1 MNKEQAQG
9 YIEQI
14 NAESDD
20 SEAAHIVEDD
30 MLREFVKH
38 VAAGNYGELSEVA
51 QIVASSADIKFS
63 RWYA

>member
-14 NAESDD
+14 KELTSDPES
-20 SEAAHIVEDD
+20 AHIVEDD

-38 VAAGNYGELSEVA
+38 VAAGGYGELSEVA
-51 QIVASSADIKFS
+51 QIVASSADIRFS